1 MAAEFKIGRLRFTWS
16 GPWNT
21 GVTYARDNVI
31 QYNGKVYVC
40 LTPHTSTT
48 FYTDINVLKY
58 WNLIAEGKTW
68 VGPWSSSTSYALGN
82 LVSYGG
88 EIYTCATPNNDSTFT
103 SSKWATWTL
112 FDKWNNAWAPS
123 YAYGVGDVV
132 KYGGIVYRCNLNHVS
147 ATYTSPTY
155 LGLEN
160 DQSKWTVVDAGYEYT
175 GAWTTL
181 TRYKQNDLVKVGP
194 NVYQCSTYHTSSSLF
209 APSNWTMWI
218 PGVETVSTYSGSTY
232 YQVGDEVSYG
242 GYNYVSKT
250 SNNYSNTPSTDG
262 GTNWT
267 LLDTGY
273 GIKGVWTGGVSA
285 KVGDIVQRNG
295 QLFIATADNNSVD
308 PSSAIILTTYTSSG
322 SSGTTLKV
330 ASTSN
335 LATGMVLTGV
345 GFTQGQTVV
354 SVVDLVT
361 VLLSAEPNGTPVN
374 GQTLSFAGVTTSSW
388 KLLVS
393 GNYWSNR
400 WVLNSAYAVGDIVTW
415 QNFTYSCVQNHTAL
429 SANRPDNDS
438 NRTYWQYY
446 IAQAQKNSST
456 STGDLQYYSS
466 TTGKYTALPIST
478 DGYALKV
485 SSTTP
490 SWAKLNVSPA
500 LYYVASNGIDRSDY
514 GTNWDQPWKTI
525 QYAVG
530 ILKNGTQNPNAIA
543 LLTANKSWI
552 LAEMLQWAIYQV
564 ANNLTPFSTTYS
576 LDQTKTT
583 RDAGYIIDAI
593 IYDIGRGGNS
603 QTVAAAT
610 AYFAY
615 GSTNTFFS
623 TAVAVDVP
631 FYLPILNRLLTLI
644 TNALAQTSPS
654 PSYQTLNNVPT
665 PATQTTGVTAA
676 EGTASTTVNSLFSI
690 ITLSLTNQNTSYIPA
705 ANAGLTAT
713 INVKTG
719 TYSETLPIIVP
730 ANVAIN
736 GDELRGV
743 VVQPAVSITT
753 IATSCS
759 STLITVVATTG
770 MTANC
775 PVQFSSTIGG
785 LTAATTYYVI
795 GSSITATQFSVSLTS
810 GGATP
815 ISLTPTTNKSI
826 IVYGGDAVK
835 NMFLLRNGS
844 GLRNLSLTGLL
855 GFLQAADT
863 YGIQRPSGG
872 AFASL
877 DPGAGPTDTT
887 AWIFRRSPYCQNV
900 SMFGIGCTG
909 MKIDGTLHNGGNKS
923 IVANDFTTILSDGIG
938 AWCTGSGSLTELV
951 SVFNY
956 YGYMGYFAENG
967 GRMRA
972 TNGNS
977 SYGTYGCV
985 ALGFDL
991 SEVAAT
997 GIVFN
1002 RSQQIQASVQSSLGS
1017 TSQLVKLNYV
1027 NAGNNYLTT
1036 TTNLLNY
1043 SNLFTAGWTTDGNVT
1058 LQKNI
1063 IALTGYTEAWTLTGT
1078 SSGTDG
1084 SYIYQNIAIPS
1095 AGGVYTNVP
1104 GTTITGSGSSATFDV
1119 TVTSTAYTVIV
1130 NQGGSN
1136 YATTNIINISGSVF
1150 GGIAGTNDLTLT
1162 VYSLSG
1168 SSITSVTVSGTVP
1181 SPAAQSYTCSAYIY
1195 AGTSSN
1201 IDLYAIFS
1209 GSSSRTSSLNYN
1221 FTSGSKTPSSANGGF
1236 LPINYGVQSTTVAGW
1251 YRMWMAVNDTTGQNT
1266 QLQFRIYPRGYSAGT
1281 ANQTTI
1287 VYGAQ
1292 VELSSSTF
1300 SPSFYLETQQTRY
1313 TSYANFQ
1320 VVGSGSSASLLG
1332 DEIRTGNIFESRVID
1347 SGFGAGGN
1355 GYLTASNNAQAGDTG
1370 QITLAQ
1376 SDVRLPSNYVTMRL
1390 FINSGTGAGQYGYIS
1405 SFNSTS
1411 KVATILRE
1419 SFDVVPVGSCTTS
1432 AFTVVSNISNLY
1444 SGLAI
1449 QFVPTYY
1456 TVLIS
1461 GTNLGQQSVTSIQST
1476 VINNSITSTLTVSN
1490 AYAFYVNMPINFTG
1504 TIFTSLTS
1512 GFTYYVQSIVDATT
1526 ITVSTTI
1533 SGTSIFLTTGTG
1545 SFTLNYPTNTGALS
1559 GSGITGSMIVNL
1571 PITFTGTA
1579 LGGVSVGTA
1588 YYIQDVINT
1597 DSFTITSNL
1606 ITVTPTACSTTA
1618 FTVASSTSLI
1628 PMNPIVF
1635 SGTVFGGGTITAGQ
1649 KYYISSLPNTTTF
1662 TVASSLL
1669 TVTVNR
1675 TYSGSNLIQID
1686 QSVAFFVANQ
1696 PIIFYGNTFGGILK
1710 EHVYY
1715 ILAIDTGANTFTI
1728 CDVAPNSQPYNL
1740 SGVFPATGVMYAR
1753 TCGSPVALTN
1763 TPSGSMTGTSSGNR
1777 FTLSQA
1783 SGTMNGTFSTVLFG
1797 GVTQGT
1803 TYYVDTVSST
1813 TVSIKDVSNAPIT
1826 LTASTGSMNI
1836 GAVGWDHV
1844 NPGTPILA
1852 SLDNSSLYFIE
1863 PRLQYSDPAF
1873 TQTSAAAPYTLTL
1886 GTYVSM
1892 AYGAGYFI
1900 AIPSAG
1906 AMAARSLDGS
1916 SWTALSLPSAKSW
1929 TSIAY
1934 GAGYFVIIA
1943 GTTFSGDNSV
1953 LYSANNGNGWR
1964 TATLPLST
1972 NWKSVVYGNGIF
1984 AAVANGT
1991 AYSAYSTDFGQT
2003 WSQSAIKGRKT
2014 ATVVGT
2020 AKLSTTQKQFGATS
2034 LALNGT
2040 TDYISFPSSV
2050 DFALGTGDFTV
2061 ECWVYRTTSPGVNQ
2075 ILFDF
2080 RTTSTNLVS
2089 PVVLL
2094 NSTYVPVLYVN
2105 GNTVITGGA
2114 AVALTTWTHIAIS
2127 RTSGSTILWVNGT
2140 QSGSTYTDANSYIQ
2154 GPVILG
2160 AQPDGS
2166 TAFAGYIDEFRVSK
2180 GIGRYTATF
2189 TPATLAFVPDSQT
2202 ALLLNFDGLNNSTV
2216 ITSSELWTSIAYGS
2230 GTFVAIAT
2238 GSSAAA
2244 YSTDGITWTA
2254 SILPS
2259 STAWS
2264 SITYGNGRF
2273 VAVSSAVTSVAS
2285 AYSFNGITWYSA
2297 SIPFTSNLVI
2307 YGQGTFL
2314 AVNSSNVNAY
2324 TSEEGLYW
2332 KLRTV
2337 STSVYGAGAFG
2348 IISATSAGAF
2358 ALLGDTSTGSNITAG
2373 VRAKGRPSIS
2383 TNVLNSIS
2391 HWEPGSGYTMTPTLT
2406 ITDPNVTVLAS
2417 ITPRLGNG
2425 SLGGPTFINRGTGYN
2440 NSSTVITIT
2449 GNGYSDAFQTGYT
2462 IILNNMSRLPLVGD
2476 NLTISGIPQIYK
2488 VTSASP
2494 MYGTTAPN
2502 IEANVQIS
2510 PTMTTLLSPT
2520 NGTTVSVRTK
2530 YSQVRLTGHDFLYIG
2545 TGNQAITNYPS
2556 GVSIN
2561 NALAGN
2567 QTVELN
2573 YGRVFYTSTDQDG
2586 NFKVGTLFGV
2596 QQATGIVTLSASQF
2610 GLSGLST
2617 LSLGGVA
2624 LGSSGVVIQG
2634 FSTDGTFTANT
2645 DSVIPT
2651 QKAIK
2656 TYLTSRLT
2664 QGGANTTTGQLTAGT
2679 ILLGNATFIAS
2690 TIANG
2695 TAGSS
2700 IKMQSKV
2707 YIKASGVDG
2716 NMAALDFFIR
2726 NASRRSR

>member
-1 MAAEFKIGRLRFTWS
+1 MAAEFKIGRLRFTWA
-16 GPWNT
+16 GVWAT

-31 QYNGKVYVC
+31 QYNGKVYAC
-40 LTPHTSTT
+40 LTPHTSSS
-48 FYTDINVLKY
+48 FYNDINVLKY

-68 VGPWSSSTSYALGN
+68 IGPWVSSTSYSLGN

-88 EIYTCATPNNDSTFT
+88 EIYTCTTPNNDSTFT
-103 SSKWATWTL
+103 SSKWTTWTL
-112 FDKWNNAWAPS
+112 FDKWNNAWAPN
-123 YAYGVGDVV
+123 YTYGVGDVV
-132 KYGGIVYRCNLNHVS
+132 KYGGIVYRCNLNHIS
-147 ATYTSPTY
+147 ATYVTPTY

-160 DQSKWTVVDAGYEYT
+160 DQSKWTIVDSGYEYK
-175 GAWTTL
+175 GAWTAL

-209 APSNWTMWI
+209 ASSNWTMWI
-218 PGVETVSTYSGSTY
+218 PGVETLSTYNSSTY

-250 SNNYSNTPSTDG
+250 SNNYSNIPSTDG
-262 GTNWT
+262 GINWT

-273 GIKGVWTGGVSA
+273 GIKGIWTGGLSA

-308 PSSAIILTTYTSSG
+308 PSSAIISTTYTSSG

-335 LATGMVLTGV
+335 LAIGMVLTGV
-345 GFTQGQTVV
+345 GFTQGQTIV
-354 SVVDLVT
+354 SVVDLT
-361 VLLSAEPNGTPVN
+361 TLLLNAGPNGTPVN
-374 GQTLSFAGVTTSSW
+374 GQSLSFAGVTSTSW
-388 KLLVS
+388 QLLVS
-393 GNYWSNR
+393 GNYWTNR
-400 WVLNSAYAVGDIVTW
+400 WVLNTSYVVGDIVTW

-429 SANRPDNDS
+429 LASRPDNDTT
-438 NRTYWQYY
+438 RVYWQYVV
-446 IAQAQKNSST
+446 AQAQKNSST

-466 TTGKYTALPIST
+466 ATGKYTALPIGT
-478 DGYALKV
+478 DGYALRV

-490 SWAKLNVSPA
+490 SWAKLNVSPS
-500 LYYVASNGIDRSDY
+500 LYYVATNGIDRSDY

-530 ILKNGTQNPNAIA
+530 ILRNGTQNPNAVA
-543 LLTANKSWI
+543 LLNANKSWI

-593 IYDIGRGGNS
+593 VYDIGRGGNS

-623 TAVAVDVP
+623 TAVAADVP

-644 TNALAQTSPS
+644 TNALNQTSPGT
-654 PSYQTLNNVPT
+654 SYQTLNNTSNPVS
-665 PATQTTGVTAA
+665 QTIGQTAA
-676 EGTASTTVNSLFSI
+676 EGTAVTTVTSLFSI
-690 ITLSLTNQNTSYIPA
+690 ITLSLTNQNTSYIPS
-705 ANAGLTAT
+705 ANTGLTAT
-713 INVKTG
+713 IMVKTG
-719 TYSETLPIIVP
+719 TYSETLPITVP
-730 ANVAIN
+730 ENVAIN

-743 VVQPAVSITT
+743 VVQPAVIINTVATGCTT
-753 IATSCS
+753 S
-759 STLITVVATTG
+759 LITVVTTAG

-775 PVQFSSTIGG
+775 PVQFGTSIGG

-795 GSSITATQFSVSLTS
+795 GSSITGTQFSVSLTS

-815 ISLTPTTNKSI
+815 IVLTATTNKSI
-826 IVYGGDAVK
+826 TVYGGDAVK

-844 GLRNLSLTGLL
+844 GLRNMSLTGLL
-855 GFLQAADT
+855 GFLQAADI

-872 AFASL
+872 AYSSL
-877 DPGAGPTDTT
+877 DPGTGPNDTT
-887 AWIFRRSPYCQNV
+887 AWIFRRSPYCQNI

-909 MKIDGTLHNGGNKS
+909 LKIDGTLHNGGNKS
-923 IVANDFTTILSDGIG
+923 IVSNDYTTIISDGIG
-938 AWCTGSGSLTELV
+938 IWCTGSGALTEAV

-991 SEVAAT
+991 TEAAAT

-1017 TSQLVKLNYV
+1017 TSQLIKLNYS
-1027 NAGNNYLTT
+1027 NAGNNYTT
-1036 TTNLLNY
+1036 STTNLLNY
-1043 SNLFTAGWTTDGNVT
+1043 SNLFTASWTTDGNVT

-1063 IALTGYTEAWTLTGT
+1063 LALTGYTEAWTLTGT
-1078 SSGTDG
+1078 TSGTDG
-1084 SYIYQNIAIPS
+1084 SYIYQNIAIPA
-1095 AGGVYTNVP
+1095 AGGVFTNVP

-1119 TVTSTAYTVIV
+1119 TVTSTAYTVVV

-1181 SPAAQSYTCSAYIY
+1181 TSAAQSYTCSLYVY

-1201 IDLYAIFS
+1201 IDLYAMFS

-1221 FTSGSKTPSSANGGF
+1221 FTTGSKTPSSANGGF
-1236 LPINYGVQSTTVAGW
+1236 LPINYGVQSTTVTGW

-1281 ANQTTI
+1281 ANQTSI

-1292 VELSSSTF
+1292 VELSTSTF

-1320 VVGSGSSASLLG
+1320 VVGSGSSAYLLG
-1332 DEIRTGNIFESRVID
+1332 DETRSGSIFESRVVD
-1347 SGFGAGGN
+1347 SGSGAGGN
-1355 GYLTASNNAQAGDTG
+1355 GYLTASNNAQAGNAT

-1376 SDVRLPSNYVTMRL
+1376 ADTRLSSNYVTMRL

-1405 SFNSTS
+1405 SFNSTT

-1419 SFDVVPVGSCTTS
+1419 SFDVVLLGSCTTT
-1432 AFTVVSNISNLY
+1432 AFTVVSNIDSLY

-1456 TVLIS
+1456 TVLIT
-1461 GTNLGQQSVTSIQST
+1461 GTNLGQQTVTSIQT
-1476 VINNSITSTLTVSN
+1476 AVINNSITSTLTVTN

-1512 GFTYYVQSIVDATT
+1512 GYTYYVQSIVDSTT

-1545 SFTLNYPTNTGALS
+1545 SFTINYPTNTGALS
-1559 GSGITGSMIVNL
+1559 GNMITSNMVVNL

-1588 YYIQDVINT
+1588 YYIQDVIDTN
-1597 DSFTITSNL
+1597 SFTITSNL
-1606 ITVTPTACSTTA
+1606 ITVTPTVASSSA
-1618 FTVASSTSLI
+1618 FTVVSSTSLI

-1635 SGTVFGGGTITAGQ
+1635 SGTPFGGVTTGQ
-1649 KYYISSLPNTTTF
+1649 KYYISSLPNTTSFAIST
-1662 TVASSLL
+1662 TLL

-1740 SGVFPATGVMYAR
+1740 SAVFPATGVMYAR
-1753 TCGSPVALTN
+1753 TCGSPLGLTAG
-1763 TPSGSMTGTSSGNR
+1763 SGSMTGTSSGSR
-1777 FTLSQA
+1777 FTLSQG

-1803 TYYVDTVSST
+1803 TYYVDTVTST
-1813 TVSIKDVSNAPIT
+1813 TVSIKDGSNAPIT
-1826 LTASTGSMNI
+1826 LTTGAGSMNI

-1844 NPGTPILA
+1844 VPGTPIL
-1852 SLDNSSLYFIE
+1852 SLLDNSSLYYIE
-1863 PRLQYSDPAF
+1863 PRLQYADPAF
-1873 TQTSAAAPYTLTL
+1873 TQTTASAPYTLTL
-1886 GTYVSM
+1886 GTYNGM

-1900 AIPSAG
+1900 AIPSGG
-1906 AMAARSLDGS
+1906 AQAARSLDGS
-1916 SWTALSLPSAKSW
+1916 SWTALSLPTAKSW
-1929 TSIAY
+1929 TGITY
-1934 GAGYFVIIA
+1934 GAGYFVMIA

-1964 TATLPLST
+1964 SSTLPVSS
-1972 NWKSVVYGNGIF
+1972 NWKAVTYGNGTF
-1984 AAVANGT
+1984 VAVANGT
-1991 AYSAYSTDFGQT
+1991 AYSAYSTNFGQT
-2003 WSQSAIKGRKT
+2003 WTQSAIKGKKT
-2014 ATVVGT
+2014 ATVFGT

-2040 TDYISFPSSV
+2040 TDYITFATST
-2050 DFALGTGDFTV
+2050 DFGFSTGDFTV
-2061 ECWVYRTTSPGVNQ
+2061 EAFFYHTTGGTFHS
-2075 ILFDF
+2075 LFDF
-2080 RTTSTNLVS
+2080 RTLATEVS
-2089 PVVLL
+2089 VFLAV
-2094 NSTYVPVLYVN
+2094 NASDKIYLYVN
-2105 GNTVITGGA
+2105 GSVVTTTTVSLPLNAWTH
-2114 AVALTTWTHIAIS
+2114 VALVRSSGTTSIY
-2127 RTSGSTILWVNGT
+2127 VNGT
-2140 QSGSTYTDANSYIQ
+2140 QSGTPYSDTNDY
-2154 GPVILG
+2154 
-2160 AQPDGS
+2160 GS
-2166 TAFAGYIDEFRVSK
+2166 TKPLSIGADRAGANFFPGYIDEVRISK
-2180 GIGRYTATF
+2180 ATARYTTTF
-2189 TPATLAFVPDSQT
+2189 TLPTLAFVPDAQT
-2202 ALLLNFDGLNNSTV
+2202 SLLLNFDGLNNSTI
-2216 ITSSELWTSIAYGS
+2216 ITTSESWTSVAYGS
-2230 GTFVAIAT
+2230 GLFVAITTASNT
-2238 GSSAAA
+2238 AA

-2254 SILPS
+2254 TTLPS
-2259 STAWS
+2259 TTAWS

-2273 VAVSSAVTSVAS
+2273 VAVSSATGPAVAS
-2285 AYSFNGITWYSA
+2285 AYSFNGTTWYS
-2297 SIPFTSNLVI
+2297 SNIGITSTQVI
-2307 YGQGTFL
+2307 YGQGVFL
-2314 AVNSSNVNAY
+2314 AVNSSSSSAY
-2324 TSEEGLYW
+2324 TSEEGLNW

-2337 STSVYGAGAFG
+2337 STSVYNAGAFG
-2348 IISATSAGAF
+2348 TVLSTGAGAF
-2358 ALLGDTSTGSNITAG
+2358 ALLGGASTGSSITAG
-2373 VRAKGRPSIS
+2373 VRAKGRPSIN
-2383 TNVLNSIS
+2383 TNVMNSIS
-2391 HWEPGSGYTMTPTLT
+2391 HWEPGSGYTFTPTLSV
-2406 ITDPNVTVLAS
+2406 TDPNVTVLAN
-2417 ITPRLGNG
+2417 ILPRLGNG

-2440 NSSTVITIT
+2440 NTSTVINIT
-2449 GNGYSDAFQTGYT
+2449 GNGYSDAYQTGYT

-2510 PTMTTLLSPT
+2510 PAMTTLLSPT

-2545 TGNQAITNYPS
+2545 TGNQSVTNYPS

-2573 YGRVFYTSTDQDG
+2573 YGRVFFTSTDQDG
-2586 NFKVGTLFGV
+2586 NFKVGNLFGV

-2679 ILLGNATFIAS
+2679 IVLGNATFIAS
-2690 TIANG
+2690 TITNG
-2695 TAGSS
+2695 LAGSS
-2700 IKMQSKV
+2700 VKMQSKV
-2707 YIKASGVDG
+2707 YINANGVDG
-2716 NMAALDFFIR
+2716 NMAALDFFMR
-2726 NASRRSR
+2726 NARRSS